1 MPQVNT
7 HILNM
12 KMRRSEASERLKEVR
27 ASDHN

>member
-27 ASDHN
+27 LYP